1 MDTSFTTNDE
11 EAAVALSNLN
21 LLGGA
26 SAEQL
31 LPDGD
36 IEDGLSTSID
46 NLYGS
51 SMYDGEDELPVSQ
64 QLKASQKAFLQLHVK
79 SYKLPTGE
87 SVAAIPWRQLK
98 CFITKTCCAEQLA
111 VLKKGN
117 GVRRQVVGGQSAKF
131 LESALIYTQGFKAD
145 TICLTI

>member
-36 IEDGLSTSID
+36 IEDGLSTMEEKHPS
-46 NLYGS
+46 
-51 SMYDGEDELPVSQ
+51 
-64 QLKASQKAFLQLHVK
+64 VK
-79 SYKLPTGE
+79 
-87 SVAAIPWRQLK
+87 
-98 CFITKTCCAEQLA
+98 
-111 VLKKGN
+111 KKG
-117 GVRRQVVGGQSAKF
+117 
-131 LESALIYTQGFKAD
+131 L
-145 TICLTI
+145 